1 MNFNLIDYIES
12 EELSFGAKVGE
23 HITFIGKSNSRI
35 VKNVMFI
42 TPNDYLTVNFSKITP
57 KNVEKLRKQI
67 SLASFD
73 FLEVNLAETVKDTIA
88 YPLESLALPKSEM
101 IEKIDAIG
109 NRLKLTSSMELN
121 PKFLSLSS
129 KAKLLIASA
138 LITNPKILVID
149 NLLKCLD
156 KNDYELVKDY
166 LNEYKNNK
174 GIVLNFTEEI
184 EETLIG
190 DQIIIT
196 DEKRVLISGKTLSVL
211 NEERLLKRLGIG
223 LPFIILLNK
232 YLKDYELINN
242 YILNYDEL
250 AGELWK

>member
-1 MNFNLIDYIES
+1 MNFNLIDYIENK
-12 EELSFGAKVGE
+12 ELSFGAKAGE
-23 HITFIGKSNSRI
+23 YITFIGESNNRI
-35 VKNVMFI
+35 VKNIIFI
-42 TPNDYLTVNFSKITP
+42 TPNNYLTVNFAKITT
-57 KNVEKLRKQI
+57 KNVDKLRKQI

-73 FLEVNLAETVKDTIA
+73 FLEINLAETVKDTLA
-88 YPLESLALPKSEM
+88 YPLESLALPKNEI
-101 IEKIDAIG
+101 IEKIDRIG
-109 NRLKLTSSMELN
+109 SRLKLSNKMEIN
-121 PKFLSLSS
+121 PNFLSLSS

-138 LITNPKILVID
+138 LIANPKILVID

-156 KNDYELVKDY
+156 KDDFELVKNY
-166 LNEYKNNK
+166 LDEYKNNN
-174 GIVLNFTEEI
+174 GIILNFTSEI
-184 EETLIG
+184 EESILG

-196 DEKRVLISGKTLSVL
+196 DKEKVLISGKTLSVL
-211 NEERLLKRLGIG
+211 NEEKLLKRIGIG